1 MNADPSETAH
11 PDLASL
17 LACWYSEE
25 APDSATAASWL
36 ERLRSDEVLR
46 RQFAAEIHLAGLTRT
61 VQAGEPRWL
70 RIEEELGS
78 DDGEPTAAEI
88 SELEAF
94 EDRLMGRLDVAF
106 PVKHRLHVSASS
118 SWLAAAAGLVIGL
131 FGASV
136 VWAITNPKAVATA
149 SRLFALVD
157 GSFEKQRGHLASGF
171 PSNLGLWSG
180 DEAEVVDVATV
191 DGVRALRFVRAE
203 REAALPNYGAAS
215 CDVYQLVDLRSLKA
229 DVDPGEATLELSA
242 RFLDSRQKAGE
253 KVKFICRLYAF
264 SGTPDV
270 LPAEWPLSQKEALA
284 AGSGTLDSFGGA
296 PATWQTVSTKVLL
309 PPGADFAVIHLV
321 VHKPKN
327 PAGTEALFGDQ
338 FADDVRLTL
347 KTQPTLPVRLAQR

>member
-1 MNADPSETAH
+1 MKSSDTQMELVRRYLGGEAT
-11 PDLASL
+11 L
-17 LACWYSEE
+17 EE
-25 APDSATAASWL
+25 ARRL
-36 ERLRSDEVLR
+36 ESMLAVDAQLR
-46 RQFAAEIHLAGLTRT
+46 RDYLAYARVEAGLSSKVRPKLVKT
-61 VQAGEPRWL
+61 ASPARW
-70 RIEEELGS
+70 
-78 DDGEPTAAEI
+78 
-88 SELEAF
+88 F
-94 EDRLMGRLDVAF
+94 
-106 PVKHRLHVSASS
+106 
-118 SWLAAAAGLVIGL
+118 SWRPLTAAAAGVV
-131 FGASV
+131 FGMFCTAV
-136 VWAITNPKAVATA
+136 AFGYVMPRAVATA

-157 GSFEKQRGHLASGF
+157 GSFEKATGRVASGF
-171 PSNLGLWSG
+171 PSEFGKWSG
-180 DEAEVVDVATV
+180 DEAEVVIRNAK
-191 DGVRALRFVRAE
+191 DGKNALRFVRAE
-203 REAALPNYGAAS
+203 REPTLPNYGAAS

-284 AGSGTLDSFGGA
+284 AGSGTFDSFGGA

-309 PPGADFAVIHLV
+309 PPSADFAVIHLV